1 MMDMKEP
8 GKIQTTN
15 ACRSAGFT
23 LIEMLVA
30 LLILSIVAGVAYGI
44 FGSLSKSFTTQDV
57 AAKTQQNLRIGIDFM
72 TRDIRMAGLDPLDTA
87 DAGIVDATATAF
99 RFTAD
104 KNMDGDVDD
113 PAEDVTYRLNG
124 NKLELIDDQGAV
136 TLNENITDFE
146 FIYFDTD
153 GAATT
158 VVQNIRSVGITLT
171 ATTPAGRSAPVERTY
186 NTLIRCR
193 NIGL

>member
-1 MMDMKEP
+1 MTDKKMP
-8 GKIQTTN
+8 RKIQIVNT
-15 ACRSAGFT
+15 CRPAGFT
-23 LIEMLVA
+23 LIETLIA
-30 LLILSIVAGVAYGI
+30 LLIMSIVAGVAYGI
-44 FGSLSKSFTTQDV
+44 FASLSKSFTTQDV
-57 AAKTQQNLRIGIDFM
+57 TAKTQQNLRIGIDFM

-87 DAGIVDATATAF
+87 NAGIIDANWDIF

-113 PAEDVTYRLNG
+113 SGEDVTYRLSG
-124 NKLELIDDQGAV
+124 KTLQLIDDQGTA

-146 FIYFDTD
+146 FIYFDNA

-158 VVQNIRSVGITLT
+158 VKENIRSVGITLT
-171 ATTPAGRSAPVERTY
+171 ATTPAGSSAPVERTY

>member
-1 MMDMKEP
+1 MDKKEP
-8 GKIQTTN
+8 RKIQITN
-15 ACRSAGFT
+15 ASRPEGFT
-23 LIEMLVA
+23 LIEMLIA
-30 LLILSIVAGVAYGI
+30 LVILSIVSGVAYGI
-44 FGSLSKSFTTQDV
+44 FASLSKSFTTQDV
-57 AAKTQQNLRIGIDFM
+57 TAKTQQNLRIGIDFM

-87 DAGIVDATATAF
+87 NAGIITASPTAI

-113 PAEDVTYRLNG
+113 SAEDVTYQLNG
-124 NKLELIDDQGAV
+124 KTLQLIDDQGTA
-136 TLNENITDFE
+136 TLNENISDFE

-158 VVQNIRSVGITLT
+158 VVENVRSVGITLT
-171 ATTPAGRSAPVERTY
+171 ATTPAGSAAPVERTY

>member
-1 MMDMKEP
+1 MMDKKEP
-8 GKIQTTN
+8 RKIQITN
-15 ACRSAGFT
+15 AYRPKGFT
-23 LIEMLVA
+23 LIEMLIA
-30 LLILSIVAGVAYGI
+30 LCILSIVSGVAYGI
-44 FGSLSKSFTTQDV
+44 FASLSKSFTTQDV
-57 AAKTQQNLRIGIDFM
+57 TAKTQQNLRIGIDFM

-87 DAGIVDATATAF
+87 NAGIITATPTAI

-113 PAEDVTYRLNG
+113 SAEDVTYQLNG
-124 NKLELIDDQGAV
+124 KTLQLIDDQGTA
-136 TLNENITDFE
+136 TLNENISDFE

-158 VVQNIRSVGITLT
+158 VVENVRSVGITLT
-171 ATTPAGRSAPVERTY
+171 ATTPAGSAAPVERTY